1 MQPARTLP
9 KEDEMNSH
17 KEAIAACMECHITC
31 QAALAFHGDEEGGKQ
46 LSSQHIKRM
55 MACIELCQVTANM
68 LAIRA
73 PMLDQLCELCAR
85 MCEQCATSCE
95 AKEHDAMKACA
106 SACQRCAKALL
117 DESHHIKQ
125 AA

>member
-1 MQPARTLP
+1 MSSRT
-9 KEDEMNSH
+9 D
-17 KEAIAACMECHITC
+17 AITTCQECHLIC
-31 QAALAFHGDEEGGKQ
+31 QESLAFHGDEEGGKQ

-55 MACIELCQVTANM
+55 MACIELCQTTANM
-68 LAIRA
+68 LAIHA
-73 PMLDQLCELCAR
+73 PLLDQICELCAR
-85 MCEQCATSCE
+85 ICEQCATSCD
-95 AKEHDAMKACA
+95 AKEHESMKQCA